1 MQVHVAVFD
10 IVLLFLVQNLNNFL
24 FTQQLGIA
32 GFMKLRSVVPG
43 AKMELCVRNSNTFL
57 IVDCSLHK
65 CVFVLR
71 LRNVTIYTSGS
82 GHILNIFFRHTRTL
96 TQTWEVSICCMCN
109 FFVLISTSSFHYFV
123 LYTCVKK
130 IWWSR

>member
-43 AKMELCVRNSNTFL
+43 AKMELCVRNSNTFYSRL
-57 IVDCSLHK
+57 FSSQMCVCSSPPKCHYLHFWFRSHFEYILPSHTHTHSD
-65 CVFVLR
+65 V
-71 LRNVTIYTSGS
+71 GS
-82 GHILNIFFRHTRTL
+82 VN
-96 TQTWEVSICCMCN
+96 M
-109 FFVLISTSSFHYFV
+109 
-123 LYTCVKK
+123 LYV
-130 IWWSR
+130 